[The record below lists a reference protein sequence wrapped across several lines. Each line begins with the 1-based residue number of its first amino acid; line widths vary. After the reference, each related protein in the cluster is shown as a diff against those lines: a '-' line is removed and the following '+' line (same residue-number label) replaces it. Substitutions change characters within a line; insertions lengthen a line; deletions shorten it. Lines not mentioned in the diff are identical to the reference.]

1 MKLFGSRAP
10 REGDGAKSS
19 ATLAEQLSSSRAV
32 MWVTFVCIA
41 SVIGWAYFAEI
52 DEITRA
58 PGSIISSSRT
68 QLIQSQD
75 GGTLEAML
83 VREGDEVKAGQV
95 LARMQRTRAESSYL
109 ETQAKLAG
117 LSATKARIMAEIMG
131 GEPRYPALLKNYPEF
146 KDHQSVLLRKRRA
159 ALNEEL
165 SALETMRR
173 LVRQELDMNRPLVR
187 TGDVSLTEVLRLE
200 RQVAD
205 YQSQIT
211 NKRNKNLQDTQAELS
226 KVEED
231 MAGLDQT
238 LAQRRNQLDL
248 TELRAPVKGTVKN
261 VRITTLG
268 GVIRPGEDVM
278 QIVPV
283 NDELLIEAKV
293 KPSEIAFLK
302 LGLPASIKIDAY
314 DFSVYGD
321 LPGTLVFI
329 SADTLREELKQ
340 GEEPYY
346 RVHVRA
352 TGRKFS
358 GRPNANLEIQAGMTA
373 SVEIKTGRKT
383 VLNYLTKP
391 IVKTLSESLGER

>member
-1 MKLFGSRAP
+1 MKFFGSRSP
-10 REGDGAKSS
+10 QEGDAAKSS

-32 MWVTFVCIA
+32 MWVTFACVA
-41 SVIGWAYFAEI
+41 TVIIWAYFAEI

-75 GGTLEAML
+75 GGILEAML

-117 LSATKARIMAEIMG
+117 LSATKARLLAEITG
-131 GEPRYPALLKNYPEF
+131 SEPRYPALLKSYPEF
-146 KDHQSVLLRKRRA
+146 KDHQTVLLRKRRA

-165 SALETMRR
+165 NALESMRR
-173 LVRQELDMNRPLVR
+173 LVRQELEMNRPLVR

-205 YQSQIT
+205 YQAQIT

-358 GRPNANLEIQAGMTA
+358 GRPNANLEIQAGMT
-373 SVEIKTGRKT
+373 STVEIKTGRKT
-383 VLNYLTKP
+383 VLKYLTKP

>member
-1 MKLFGSRAP
+1 MKFFGSRAP
-10 REGDGAKSS
+10 QEGDAAKSS

-41 SVIGWAYFAEI
+41 TFGAWTYFAEI

-83 VREGDEVKAGQV
+83 VREGDQVKAGQV

-117 LSATKARIMAEIMG
+117 LSATKARLLAEIVG

-205 YQSQIT
+205 YQAQIT

-283 NDELLIEAKV
+283 DDELLIEAKV

-329 SADTLREELKQ
+329 SADTMREELKQ

-383 VLNYLTKP
+383 VLKYLTKP
-391 IVKTLSESLGER
+391 IVKTLNESLGER

>member
-1 MKLFGSRAP
+1 MKLFGTRSPSAN
-10 REGDGAKSS
+10 DAAKSS

-32 MWVTFVCIA
+32 MWVTFICLGTFG
-41 SVIGWAYFAEI
+41 GWAYYAEI

-58 PGSIISSSRT
+58 PGTVISSSRT

-75 GGTLEAML
+75 GGTLEEML
-83 VREGDEVKAGQV
+83 VREGDQVKAGQV

-109 ETQAKLAG
+109 ETQAKLAA
-117 LSATKARIMAEIMG
+117 LSATKARLLAEIAG
-131 GEPRYPALLKNYPEF
+131 GAPRYPALLKNYPEF
-146 KDHQSVLLRKRRA
+146 KEHQSVLLRKRRA

-165 SALETMRR
+165 SALENMRR

-205 YQSQIT
+205 FQSQIT
-211 NKRNKNLQDTQAELS
+211 NKRNKNLQDTQAELG

-248 TELRAPVKGTVKN
+248 TVLRAPVNGTVKN

-283 NDELLIEAKV
+283 DDDLLIEAKV

-321 LPGTLVFI
+321 LPGNLIFI

-352 TGRKFS
+352 TGRQFS
-358 GRPNANLEIQAGMTA
+358 GRPNAALEIQPGMTA
-373 SVEIKTGRKT
+373 TIEIKTGRKT

-391 IVKTLSESLGER
+391 IVKTLNESLGER

>member
-1 MKLFGSRAP
+1 
-10 REGDGAKSS
+10 
-19 ATLAEQLSSSRAV
+19 
-32 MWVTFVCIA
+32 
-41 SVIGWAYFAEI
+41 
-52 DEITRA
+52 
-58 PGSIISSSRT
+58 
-68 QLIQSQD
+68 
-75 GGTLEAML
+75 
-83 VREGDEVKAGQV
+83 
-95 LARMQRTRAESSYL
+95 
-109 ETQAKLAG
+109 
-117 LSATKARIMAEIMG
+117 
-131 GEPRYPALLKNYPEF
+131 
-146 KDHQSVLLRKRRA
+146 
-159 ALNEEL
+159 
-165 SALETMRR
+165 
-173 LVRQELDMNRPLVR
+173 
-187 TGDVSLTEVLRLE
+187 
-200 RQVAD
+200 
-205 YQSQIT
+205 
-211 NKRNKNLQDTQAELS
+211 
-226 KVEED
+226 

-283 NDELLIEAKV
+283 NDELLVEAKV

-358 GRPNANLEIQAGMTA
+358 GRPNANLEIQAGMT
-373 SVEIKTGRKT
+373 STVEIKTGRKT
-383 VLNYLTKP
+383 VLKYLTKP

>member
-1 MKLFGSRAP
+1 MKFFGSRSP
-10 REGDGAKSS
+10 QEGDAAKSS

-32 MWVTFVCIA
+32 MWVTFACVA
-41 SVIGWAYFAEI
+41 TVIIWAYFAEI

-75 GGTLEAML
+75 GGILEAML

-117 LSATKARIMAEIMG
+117 LSATKARLLAEITG
-131 GEPRYPALLKNYPEF
+131 SEPRYPALLKSYPEF
-146 KDHQSVLLRKRRA
+146 KDHQTVLLRKRRA

-165 SALETMRR
+165 NALESMRR
-173 LVRQELDMNRPLVR
+173 LVRQELEMNRPLVR

-205 YQSQIT
+205 YQAQIT

-283 NDELLIEAKV
+283 NDELLVEAKV

-358 GRPNANLEIQAGMTA
+358 GRPNANLEIQAGMT
-373 SVEIKTGRKT
+373 STVEIKTGRKT
-383 VLNYLTKP
+383 VLKYLTKP

>member
-1 MKLFGSRAP
+1 MKLFGQRSAAS
-10 REGDGAKSS
+10 DAAKSS

-41 SVIGWAYFAEI
+41 TFGAWTYFAEI

-83 VREGDEVKAGQV
+83 VREGDEVQAGQV
-95 LARMQRTRAESSYL
+95 LARLQRTRAESSFL

-117 LSATKARIMAEIMG
+117 LSANKARLLAEIMG
-131 GEPRYPALLKNYPEF
+131 GEPRYPALLKSYPEF
-146 KDHQSVLLRKRRA
+146 KDHQSVLLRIRRA

-173 LVRQELDMNRPLVR
+173 LVRRELDMNRPLVL

-200 RQVAD
+200 RQEAD

-268 GVIRPGEDVM
+268 GVIRSGEDVM

-340 GEEPYY
+340 GEEPYF

-352 TGRKFS
+352 TGRQFS

>member
-1 MKLFGSRAP
+1 MKFFGSRSP
-10 REGDGAKSS
+10 QEGDAAKSS

-41 SVIGWAYFAEI
+41 SFGAWTYFAEI

-75 GGTLEAML
+75 GGILEAML

-95 LARMQRTRAESSYL
+95 LARLQRTRAESSYL

-117 LSATKARIMAEIMG
+117 LSATKARLMAEITG

-165 SALETMRR
+165 NALETMRR
-173 LVRQELDMNRPLVR
+173 LVRQELEMNRPLVR

-205 YQSQIT
+205 YQAQIT

-283 NDELLIEAKV
+283 NDELLVEAKV

-352 TGRKFS
+352 NGRKFS
-358 GRPNANLEIQAGMTA
+358 GRPNANLEIQAGMT
-373 SVEIKTGRKT
+373 STVEIKTGRKT
-383 VLNYLTKP
+383 VLKYLTKP